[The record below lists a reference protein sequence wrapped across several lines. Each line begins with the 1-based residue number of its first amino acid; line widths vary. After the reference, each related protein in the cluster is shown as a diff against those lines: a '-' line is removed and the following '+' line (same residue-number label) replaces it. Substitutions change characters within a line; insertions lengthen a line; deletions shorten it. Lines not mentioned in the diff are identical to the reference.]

1 MGFPESAGIDRLR
14 RHEPRRRAMAHV
26 VDHLSFGTLAELE
39 QVVTER
45 CRILTRDQLKPGTNF
60 YWWPKP
66 AVPA

>member
-1 MGFPESAGIDRLR
+1 
-14 RHEPRRRAMAHV
+14 MAHV

-66 AVPA
+66 ALPA